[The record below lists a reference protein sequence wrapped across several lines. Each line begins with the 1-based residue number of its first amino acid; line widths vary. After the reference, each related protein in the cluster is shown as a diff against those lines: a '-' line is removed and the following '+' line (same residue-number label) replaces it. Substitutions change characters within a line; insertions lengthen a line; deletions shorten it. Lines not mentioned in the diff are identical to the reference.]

1 VLTAPT
7 DAEPGRAVRVPQAG
21 ARPADLEEIRDRLE
35 AANRPLVI
43 AGGGGW
49 SDAGR
54 TALRGFVEANG
65 LPVLVGFRN
74 QDLLDNDSP
83 SYAGDAGLGKT
94 LAVRKLIADADL
106 ILAVGVRFGEILTDG
121 FTLLRVPHPEQGLIH
136 AHASAGELN
145 KIHTADLPIHAHPD
159 ALMTAL
165 ATLRLPSSS
174 RWEARTA
181 EARAAW
187 LASLAT
193 PPQPGALEMGEV
205 MRCLQADL
213 PRDAILTNG
222 AGNFSIW
229 LNKHFR
235 FTGGQRLLG
244 PQSGA
249 MGYGLPAAI
258 AAKVARPDACVV
270 AFTGDGDFQMTM
282 AELGCAMQARARP
295 IVLVVN
301 NGSYG
306 TIRMHQERTYP
317 GRVSFTDIENPDF
330 VAIAAAYGFHA
341 ERVTRTADFAAAF
354 GRARGSATGAL
365 LELVVDIESLTPRQT
380 LAAARASAGG

>member
-1 VLTAPT
+1 
-7 DAEPGRAVRVPQAG
+7 
-21 ARPADLEEIRDRLE
+21 
-35 AANRPLVI
+35 
-43 AGGGGW
+43 
-49 SDAGR
+49 
-54 TALRGFVEANG
+54 
-65 LPVLVGFRN
+65 
-74 QDLLDNDSP
+74 
-83 SYAGDAGLGKT
+83 
-94 LAVRKLIADADL
+94 
-106 ILAVGVRFGEILTDG
+106 
-121 FTLLRVPHPEQGLIH
+121 
-136 AHASAGELN
+136 
-145 KIHTADLPIHAHPD
+145 
-159 ALMTAL
+159 
-165 ATLRLPSSS
+165 
-174 RWEARTA
+174 
-181 EARAAW
+181 
-187 LASLAT
+187 
-193 PPQPGALEMGEV
+193 MGEV

-213 PRDAILTNG
+213 PGDAILTNG

-317 GRVSFTDIENPDF
+317 GRVSFTDIENPAF
-330 VAIAAAYGFHA
+330 VAIAAAYGFQA

-365 LELVVDIESLTPRQT
+365 LELVVDIESLTPRQS